1 MNVSQ
6 GGRVNKKSRGAV
18 GGRDISGSD
27 SSARERERE
36 RCAERD
42 GGKLTGTELTGRNQF
57 QCEAESM
64 LGATVTCGQC
74 SVNTNKTLI
83 CLSKQI

>member
-36 RCAERD
+36 RDVQKE
-42 GGKLTGTELTGRNQF
+42 TGTELTGRNQF